1 MKNTE
6 KVYFFKKKSVYL
18 EMMPHPSALSDIE
31 ARTMLLKTTVMQV
44 VMAIASLPFSS
55 GTKRRN
61 DTTFSQ
67 RCSNKFNDPLILTE
81 IFCLGLFCVERSA
94 WV

>member
-1 MKNTE
+1 MCFFE
-6 KVYFFKKKSVYL
+6 KESVCL
-18 EMMPHPSALSDIE
+18 EMMPHPSVLSDIE

-67 RCSNKFNDPLILTE
+67 RCSNKFYNSTMK
-81 IFCLGLFCVERSA
+81 
-94 WV
+94 